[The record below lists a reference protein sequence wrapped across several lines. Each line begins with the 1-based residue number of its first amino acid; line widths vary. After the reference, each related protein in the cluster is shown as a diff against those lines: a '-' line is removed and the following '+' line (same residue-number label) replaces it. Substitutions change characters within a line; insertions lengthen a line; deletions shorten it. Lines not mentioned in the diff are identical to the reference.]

1 MATLHITA
9 YKRLRFTLPK
19 SHLATSFICGTLYA
33 TAAILLLIPIIAM
46 QFTDEVNWNLFDFII
61 AGILLFSI
69 GFACELVLKKVK
81 NIFHRLLLFIMLLA
95 VFFIVWAELAVGIF

>member
-1 MATLHITA
+1 MPSRNKKNEFVDSDGTVRHKAQ
-9 YKRLRFTLPK
+9 
-19 SHLATSFICGTLYA
+19 TLYT

>member
-1 MATLHITA
+1 MPSRH
-9 YKRLRFTLPK
+9 KKNEFVD
-19 SHLATSFICGTLYA
+19 SCGTARRKAQTFYA